1 MEEVKTK
8 KCACCGEVKSA
19 TEFSRSKQNKDGLHS
34 YCKPCNHARIKAYYE
49 ANPNKRKESAR
60 KSYEKNGKAYYE
72 KNKDKVKAYY
82 EENKEVLLAK
92 QKQWRLDNPEKTKEH
107 SKRSYEKNK
116 DKVAARMVDYYQKNK
131 ERISVYA
138 KGWTQ
143 NNKHRRAASTAKRH
157 AAQMLRT
164 PKWLSAE
171 QLKEI
176 ETEYA
181 LRQWCSEVMG
191 EEYHVDHIIPLQG
204 KKVSGLHVPWNL
216 RVIPASEN
224 IRKLNKFNPEEG
236 MSMPTV

>member
-8 KCACCGEVKSA
+8 KCACCGEVKPA
-19 TEFSRSKQNKDGLHS
+19 TEFSPSKQNKDGLRS
-34 YCKPCNHARIKAYYE
+34 YCKPCARAKIKAYYE
-49 ANPNKRKESAR
+49 ANPDKRKEMAR
-60 KSYEKNGKAYYE
+60 KTFQKHGKAYYE

-92 QKQWRLDNPEKTKEH
+92 QKQRRLDNPDKAKEH

-116 DKVAARMVDYYQKNK
+116 DKVAARMVDYYQ
-131 ERISVYA
+131 
-138 KGWTQ
+138 
-143 NNKHRRAASTAKRH
+143 NNKDRINAYCAEYRQENKFKYAALASKRK
-157 AAQMLRT
+157 AAQLLRT
-164 PKWLSAE
+164 PKWLSEE

-181 LRQWCSEVMG
+181 LREWCSEVMG
-191 EEYHVDHIIPLQG
+191 EEYHVDHIVPLQG

-224 IRKLNKFNPEEG
+224 LRKLNKFNPEEG
-236 MSMPTV
+236 MSMPAV

>member
-8 KCACCGEVKSA
+8 KCACCGEVKPA
-19 TEFSRSKQNKDGLHS
+19 TEFSPSKQNKDGLRS
-34 YCKPCNHARIKAYYE
+34 YCKPCAYAKIKAYYE
-49 ANPNKRKESAR
+49 ANPDKRKEMAR
-60 KSYEKNGKAYYE
+60 KTFQKHGKAYYE
-72 KNKDKVKAYY
+72 KNKDKKKAYY

-92 QKQWRLDNPEKTKEH
+92 QKQWRLDNPDKVKEQ
-107 SKRSYEKNK
+107 SKQSYEKNK
-116 DKVAARMVDYYQKNK
+116 DKVAARMVEYYQNNK
-131 ERISVYA
+131 DRINAYGKEWS
-138 KGWTQ
+138 Q

-164 PKWLSAE
+164 PKWLSEE

-181 LRQWCSEVMG
+181 LREWCSEVMG
-191 EEYHVDHIIPLQG
+191 EEYHVDHIIPLRG

-216 RVIPASEN
+216 RVIPATEN

-236 MSMPTV
+236 MSMPAM